1 MSLKDM
7 IDRIKKT
14 AVADIEKV
22 VSDQG
27 LEKAAQLLSESEKVM
42 DHWQE
47 GEMHGAA
54 TAEEVKVGPAQAAT
68 GANTG
73 RMNSEYSNNAP
84 QHGVQ
89 LDAQKLL
96 RNLSALGASSKANT
110 EAIGHVADTVKSL
123 SAAVT
128 ALLMQKAEGEKEEEK
143 EVEKAEDCDGDK
155 EYMEKAAAKAAT
167 LIEQAKAAIARAKA
181 LRKAMEDMDEED
193 DKAEMKAARKKARLL
208 TKTAGIALGKARAAA
223 FAAGSVEL
231 RKSILDIS
239 VKSDVDVLDDDE
251 VNEKD
256 DLGKATE
263 EEDSMEKAKTN
274 DAGNQADHADGANGN
289 QDATAK
295 AVADALSG
303 VKALT
308 TTVNGLMDIVSG
320 KSRVQPVSTAVV
332 KGVIEAKQSIT
343 DRIEEM
349 ADNDMLSPTDVV
361 MAKSIAQM
369 VDGVAKGTSTPDML
383 RSRLDK
389 ASHAV
394 KLLYADH
401 AAAA

>member
-22 VSDQG
+22 VADQG
-27 LEKAAQLLSESEKVM
+27 LEKAAQLLTESEKVM

-47 GEMHGAA
+47 GQMHGAA
-54 TAEEVKVGPAQAAT
+54 TAEEVKVGPTQAAT

-73 RMNSEYSNNAP
+73 AMVREYANPAA

-89 LDAQKLL
+89 LDAQKLM
-96 RNLSALGASSKANT
+96 RNLSALGAASKSQG
-110 EAIGHVADTVKSL
+110 EAIGHIADTVKSL
-123 SAAVT
+123 ATAVT
-128 ALLMQKAEGEKEEEK
+128 AILVQKSEEEEK
-143 EVEKAEDCDGDK
+143 EVEKAEDSPEDK
-155 EYMEKAAAKAAT
+155 EFMEKAASAAST
-167 LIEQAKAAIARAKA
+167 LIEQAKSDIARAKA
-181 LRKAMEDMDEED
+181 LRKAMEDMDDDD
-193 DKAEMKAARKKARLL
+193 DKAEMKAARKKARML
-208 TKTAGIALGKARAAA
+208 TKSAGIALGKARTHAYV
-223 FAAGSVEL
+223 AGNVAL
-231 RKSILDIS
+231 RKSIAEIAA
-239 VKSDVDVLDDDE
+239 KADVDVLEGDE

-256 DLGKATE
+256 DLGKSDDE
-263 EEDSMEKAKTN
+263 EGMEKAKTN
-274 DAGNQADHADGANGN
+274 DAGHQADHADPATGN
-289 QDATAK
+289 QAATAK

-320 KSRVQPVSTAVV
+320 KARTQPVSAAVV
-332 KGVIEAKQSIT
+332 KGVVEAKQSIH
-343 DRIEEM
+343 DRIDEM
-349 ADNDMLSPTDVV
+349 AEADMLSANDVV